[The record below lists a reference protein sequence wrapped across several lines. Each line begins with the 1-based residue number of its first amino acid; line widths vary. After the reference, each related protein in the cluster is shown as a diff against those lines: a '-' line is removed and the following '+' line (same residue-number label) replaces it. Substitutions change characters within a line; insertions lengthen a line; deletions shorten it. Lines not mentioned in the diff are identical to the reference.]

1 MDIDNDDGDVDTI
14 VEEDEGDDVA
24 AAVVATTMLQLPA
37 HSTDERRIL

>member
-14 VEEDEGDDVA
+14 VEEDEGDDDSA
-24 AAVVATTMLQLPA
+24 ATTLQLPA

>member
-14 VEEDEGDDVA
+14 VEEDEGDDDS
-24 AAVVATTMLQLPA
+24 AAVVATTLQLPA